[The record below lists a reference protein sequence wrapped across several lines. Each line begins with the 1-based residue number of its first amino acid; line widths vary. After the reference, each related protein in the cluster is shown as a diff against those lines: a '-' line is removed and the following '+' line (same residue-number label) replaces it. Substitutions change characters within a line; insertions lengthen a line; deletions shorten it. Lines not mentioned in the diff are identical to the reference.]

1 VRRAVVRFANPT
13 DADAYC
19 GYATEVQR
27 QRPPRREASTGG
39 EPQMKPSTATTNQR
53 QEPLLAV
60 MAELQTKIAVE
71 QFKDR

>member
-1 VRRAVVRFANPT
+1 
-13 DADAYC
+13 
-19 GYATEVQR
+19 
-27 QRPPRREASTGG
+27 
-39 EPQMKPSTATTNQR
+39 MKPSTATTNQR